1 MRSYETT
8 PPSLDWHKA
17 SFCQNSECVEISA
30 LDSAT
35 IIMRSST
42 RPDCYVYFT
51 REEFGSFLD
60 DAKAGKFDLAR

>member
-1 MRSYETT
+1 
-8 PPSLDWHKA
+8 
-17 SFCQNSECVEISA
+17 
-30 LDSAT
+30 
-35 IIMRSST
+35 MRSST